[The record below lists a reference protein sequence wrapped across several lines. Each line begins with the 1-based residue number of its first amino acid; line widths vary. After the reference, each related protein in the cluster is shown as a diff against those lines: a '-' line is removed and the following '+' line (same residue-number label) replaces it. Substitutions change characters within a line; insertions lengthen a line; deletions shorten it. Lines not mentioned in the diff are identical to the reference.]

1 MDMDIYMMRARGN
14 WLGSLEYVSCLI
26 LAHRETCL
34 RIKDEDKSTCLG
46 KKNKGTKQSLGT
58 VVESPGQMTGF
69 RIPQAKPEAKTQ
81 LITQMDHKLLINI
94 QQVLSNMQDSVIPF
108 IRHW

>member
-1 MDMDIYMMRARGN
+1 MFPASF
-14 WLGSLEYVSCLI
+14 WHTEKHVYVSKM
-26 LAHRETCL
+26 
-34 RIKDEDKSTCLG
+34 RIKVHVWE
-46 KKNKGTKQSLGT
+46 KKKGAKQSLGT

>member
-1 MDMDIYMMRARGN
+1 MFGRKKRALSN
-14 WLGSLEYVSCLI
+14 LWAL
-26 LAHRETCL
+26 
-34 RIKDEDKSTCLG
+34 
-46 KKNKGTKQSLGT
+46 
-58 VVESPGQMTGF
+58 VESPGQMTGF